1 MAEVAAALFIMA
13 KIAKT
18 GGEITV
24 EKAGAMAP
32 LDTRVPMGM
41 EVAVAAGPLLV
52 KAEFAKAVKAE
63 MGVLQY
69 ACI

>member
-24 EKAGAMAP
+24 EKAGVMAP
-32 LDTRVPMGM
+32 LDARAPMGM
-41 EVAVAAGPLLV
+41 AVAVAVDPLLV
-52 KAEFAKAVKAE
+52 RAEFAKAVRAE